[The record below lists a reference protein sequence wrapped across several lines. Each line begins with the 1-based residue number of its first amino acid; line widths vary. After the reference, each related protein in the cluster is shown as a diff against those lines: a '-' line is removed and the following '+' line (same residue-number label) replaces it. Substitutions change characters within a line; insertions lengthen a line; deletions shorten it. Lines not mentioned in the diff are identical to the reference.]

1 MKGDQIIKDIAT
13 TFNLNYQ
20 IGFQEKIYCSSR
32 YGIPNSG
39 FLEIYFMCNRWSVY
53 YYVQTKS
60 TYYVKKSLILLSH
73 IKNKRNRVKQFIAEI
88 LYYARD

>member
-32 YGIPNSG
+32 YGIPNNG
-39 FLEIYFMCNRWSVY
+39 FLEIYFM
-53 YYVQTKS
+53 
-60 TYYVKKSLILLSH
+60 
-73 IKNKRNRVKQFIAEI
+73 RNR
-88 LYYARD
+88 